1 MTKRQGNKQMN
12 TITSK
17 AVNTA
22 GNRTGSNR
30 GRKPTNQT
38 FTIDEIQ
45 NAVHVDIRHNADTDK
60 YQYFLGGHM
69 VDDGFGELVYVAGN
83 QYVGESIHK
92 TFVPHNIKRG
102 RLARFDG
109 KTACIHNEFNGTML
123 YVKKIEK

>member
-1 MTKRQGNKQMN
+1 MTTAQTI
-12 TITSK
+12 TITSN

-38 FTIDEIQ
+38 FIIDEIQ
-45 NAVHVDIRHNADTDK
+45 NAIHVDIRHNAVTDK
-60 YQYFLGGHM
+60 YEYFFGGRM
-69 VDDGFGELVYVAGN
+69 VDDGFGNLVYVPGK

-109 KTACIHNEFNGTML
+109 KTVCIHNEFNGTML

>member
-1 MTKRQGNKQMN
+1 MTTAQ
-12 TITSK
+12 TVAITSN

-30 GRKPTNQT
+30 GRKPSNQT

-45 NAVHVDIRHNADTDK
+45 NAIHVDIRHNAVTDK
-60 YQYFLGGHM
+60 YEYFFGGRM
-69 VDDGFGELVYVAGN
+69 VDDGFGNLVYVPGK